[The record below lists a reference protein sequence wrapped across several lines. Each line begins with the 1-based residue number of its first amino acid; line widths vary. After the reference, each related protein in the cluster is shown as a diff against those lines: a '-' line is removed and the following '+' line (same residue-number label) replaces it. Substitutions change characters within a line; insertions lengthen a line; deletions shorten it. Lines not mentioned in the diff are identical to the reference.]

1 MQKLLYLFILALAI
15 GACAKQNYALK
26 GNFQSSPVPP
36 RPDYS
41 KEEYWASLPT
51 KADAADSTPR
61 KSNLKN
67 GQASAAADVF
77 FVYPTIFTQK
87 PKNKYQWNADVNDQ
101 ELNREIQLSTI
112 LNQASAFNGECRIF
126 SPYYRQAHIY
136 SFYTAVRE
144 DGEQALELAY
154 QDVKAAFEYYLKNFN
169 AGRPIVI
176 ASHSQGSYHCER
188 LIKDFF
194 DGNELQKQ
202 LVAAYLIGRAIS
214 PETFTSIHP
223 TEKPEQVGVWAS
235 WNTFG
240 RNYIPKNSEH
250 YRLALSTNPLLWNSS
265 EDFANKE
272 LNLGGV
278 GLKFTFVPMIV
289 DAQNHQ
295 GLLWVNRPNIRGS
308 KLLKNKNWHRADIN
322 FFYNNIR
329 ENVALRIENFTKES
343 RQGISGQ

>member
-1 MQKLLYLFILALAI
+1 MQKLYFFTLVLVI

-26 GNFQSSPVPP
+26 GNFQTSPVPP
-36 RPDYS
+36 QPDYS
-41 KEEYWASLPT
+41 NEKHWASLPT

-67 GQASAAADVF
+67 EQSVAQADVF

-87 PKNKYQWNADVNDQ
+87 PKNKHQWNANIEDE

-112 LNQASAFNGECRIF
+112 LNQASAFNGSCRIF

-136 SFYTAVRE
+136 SFYTPMRE
-144 DGEQALELAY
+144 DGEHALDLAY

-169 AGRPIVI
+169 VGRPIVI

-188 LIKDFF
+188 LLRDFF
-194 DGNELQKQ
+194 DGKELKKQ

-214 PETFTSIHP
+214 TEAFTYIRP
-223 TEKPEQVGVWAS
+223 TEKPDQVGVWAS

-240 RNYIPKNSEH
+240 RNYVPKNYER
-250 YRLALSTNPLLWNSS
+250 YRSALSTNPLLWNST

-278 GLKFTFVPMIV
+278 GLKFTFAPQIV

-295 GLLWVNRPNIRGS
+295 GILWVNRPYIRGS

-322 FFYNNIR
+322 FFYANIR
-329 ENVALRIENFTKES
+329 KNVSLRIETFLKES
-343 RQGISGQ
+343 EPEVSGQ